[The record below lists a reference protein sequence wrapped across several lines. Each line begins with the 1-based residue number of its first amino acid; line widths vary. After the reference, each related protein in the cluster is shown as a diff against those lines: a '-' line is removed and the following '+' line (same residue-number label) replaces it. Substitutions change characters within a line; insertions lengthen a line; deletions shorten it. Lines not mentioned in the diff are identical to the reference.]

1 LSSDSS
7 YPFTI
12 HHEKLSLHLKIVDIN
27 SLFLHEEIIPEM
39 LEKLA
44 KEIRMDKALRHPV
57 IVDENSFVVL
67 DGMHRVAALKM
78 LNCRRI
84 PVCLVDY
91 KNPSITVGAWY
102 RTIASINKYST
113 SEILEEI
120 RSLGFSV
127 KEGDVKSIEE
137 IGKNSI
143 VAALKTRKN
152 SYLVCHVFKNL
163 KEAYDHIKMIE
174 NRLKQFNL
182 QVDYET
188 EADSFRKLREGK
200 VDAILQTPRLSKEEI
215 VKIALS
221 GKVFAH
227 KATRHVIPA
236 RPLNINV
243 PLKLLTLSSLS
254 LEEANEEFRRMLMEK
269 KLKRMPA
276 GSYIE
281 NRRYEEDVY
290 LFED

>member
-1 LSSDSS
+1 M
-7 YPFTI
+7 
-12 HHEKLSLHLKIVDIN
+12 N
-27 SLFLHEEIIPEM
+27 SLFLHEETIPEV

-44 KEIRMDKALRHPV
+44 AEIRMDEALKHPV
-57 IVDENSFVVL
+57 IVDEKSLVVL

-78 LNCRRI
+78 LNCRRV

-91 KNPSITVGAWY
+91 KNPSIIVGAWY
-102 RTIASINKYST
+102 RTIASINKHSAN
-113 SEILEEI
+113 EILEEI
-120 RSLGFSV
+120 RNLGFNV
-127 KEGDVKSIEE
+127 KKGDVKSVEE

-143 VAALKTRKN
+143 IAALKMREN
-152 SYLVCHVFKNL
+152 SYLVCHVFENL

-174 NRLKQFNL
+174 DGLKQFNL
-182 QVDYET
+182 QVNYET

-221 GKVFAH
+221 GKVFVH

-236 RPLNINV
+236 RPLNVNV
-243 PLKLLTLSSLS
+243 PLRLLTLPSLS
-254 LEEANEEFRRMLMEK
+254 LEEVNEEFRRMLMEK
-269 KLKRMPA
+269 KLKMMPA